1 MAFPALRT
9 GPGAINQRLPEDGY
23 GAILA
28 LDPKTGE
35 RKWEYKMTDVT
46 DTGVLTTASDLVFAG
61 GREGYFFALDAR
73 TGEELWRGSVGGQV
87 SAGPMSYS
95 VGGRQYVAIAAG
107 STLFVY
113 ALRQ

>member
-1 MAFPALRT
+1 
-9 GPGAINQRLPEDGY
+9 LPEDGY

-28 LDPKTGE
+28 LDPRTGE
-35 RKWEYKMTDVT
+35 RKWEFKMIDVT
-46 DTGVLTTASDLVFAG
+46 DSGVLSTASDLVFAG

-73 TGEELWRGSVGGQV
+73 TGEQLWRGNVGGQV

-107 STLFVY
+107 SALFVY